1 MGIIGW
7 TNDESTVIG
16 SRKSLSV
23 WKLPCWPQMESNATN
38 HWATHDHSPRERKPR
53 AWIAH
58 GWPAFV
64 VFVWKQEP
72 LRAVMHHDME
82 CKWIRC
88 PSAKRSPAQSRHKK
102 PPRMTCSCSVHSFIR
117 MRRSHWVMMYRL
129 KGIASLRSCIWG
141 DKKVH
146 NWSKQNVPSCDLQN
160 LLCPTKG
167 FDCWGRAKA
176 PICLTSL
183 MSNLKKVRNSMCA
196 HILPGQGKFTENN
209 KNALQSSD
217 VLEYCGLREL
227 VQ

>member
-141 DKKVH
+141 DRKEFTTDPNKMSQAVICKIFCAQRRDLIAEVAPKPQSV
-146 NWSKQNVPSCDLQN
+146 WRPSWAIWRRSEIRCVPTSCQVN
-160 LLCPTKG
+160 EN
-167 FDCWGRAKA
+167 
-176 PICLTSL
+176 SL
-183 MSNLKKVRNSMCA
+183 R
-196 HILPGQGKFTENN
+196 IT
-209 KNALQSSD
+209 
-217 VLEYCGLREL
+217 
-227 VQ
+227 